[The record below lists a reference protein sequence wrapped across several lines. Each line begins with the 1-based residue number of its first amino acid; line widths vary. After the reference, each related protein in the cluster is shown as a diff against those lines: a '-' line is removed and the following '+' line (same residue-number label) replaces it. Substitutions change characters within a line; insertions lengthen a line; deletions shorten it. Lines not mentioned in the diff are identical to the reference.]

1 MFQYILLMAV
11 GNTTKNGAQIY
22 LGCSVDTTKQ
32 LIDNEFHHC
41 DKRTHFLFAGK
52 VIYNKSPPQ
61 YHTSLFF
68 KQKSNIKKSTK
79 KLEAI

>member
-41 DKRTHFLFAGK
+41 DKRTHFLYTT
-52 VIYNKSPPQ
+52 VYL
-61 YHTSLFF
+61 Y
-68 KQKSNIKKSTK
+68 
-79 KLEAI
+79 